1 MKHPIIIAP
10 SLLAANFSS
19 LLNDIQTV
27 TQCGVQWLHYDVMD
41 GHFVP
46 NISFGEPILASV
58 ANKHD
63 LFNDVHLMISNP
75 QQYALSFINAGA
87 DLITFHLEAI
97 EATKDIIALI
107 EMIKKQ
113 GVKVGLSIKPSTP
126 LHKVFPYLS
135 FLDVLLIMTVEPGFG
150 GQAFMDHCLEKVK
163 EASEYIAKHQLNTM
177 IEVDGGIN
185 EITAKQCIDAGAN
198 ILVAGSFIFNSEDRC
213 ARIRQLKHE

>member
-10 SLLAANFSS
+10 SLLAANFSN
-19 LLNDIQTV
+19 LLKDIQNV
-27 TQCGVQWLHYDVMD
+27 SQCGVQWLHYDIMD

-46 NISFGEPILASV
+46 NISFGEPILASI
-58 ANKHD
+58 AKKHD

-75 QQYALSFINAGA
+75 QQYALSFIKAGA
-87 DLITFHLEAI
+87 HLITFHLEAVEEAKDVISFI
-97 EATKDIIALI
+97 ET
-107 EMIKKQ
+107 IKKQ
-113 GVKVGLSIKPSTP
+113 EVKVGLSIKPSTP

-135 FLDVLLIMTVEPGFG
+135 LIDVLLIMTVEPGFG
-150 GQAFMDHCLEKVK
+150 GQAFIDHCLGKVK
-163 EASEYIAKHQLNTM
+163 EASEYISKHQLNTM

-185 EITAKQCIDAGAN
+185 EVTAKQCIDAGAN